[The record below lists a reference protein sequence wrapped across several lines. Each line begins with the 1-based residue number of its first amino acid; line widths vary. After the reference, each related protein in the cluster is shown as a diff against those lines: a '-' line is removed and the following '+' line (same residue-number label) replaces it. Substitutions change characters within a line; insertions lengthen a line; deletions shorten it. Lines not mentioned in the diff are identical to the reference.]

1 MEESPM
7 YELSDLNTDVM
18 RLELSRRHDLLTA
31 PHRKGL
37 RELPGHG
44 HSHWWRRLRGAH
56 RHMPQF

>member
-1 MEESPM
+1 M